1 MKIEHSSLDKLAK
14 ILFFVVLRFLI
25 VGTSVMLLWNWLLPG
40 LINAMPIKFYQAVG
54 LMVLG
59 RLLTGS
65 LKIGFGLSTMLK
77 KNNDDNDLLEDDE
90 DEDSNYRARLKD
102 DLRER
107 CKSFGQKSQTSK
119 RDEK

>member
-65 LKIGFGLSTMLK
+65 LKIGFGLSTMRK
-77 KNNDDNDLLEDDE
+77 KNNDEDNDLLNEDDE
-90 DEDSNYRARLKD
+90 DFNYRARLKD

-107 CKSFGQKSQTSK
+107 CKSFRQKSHTSK